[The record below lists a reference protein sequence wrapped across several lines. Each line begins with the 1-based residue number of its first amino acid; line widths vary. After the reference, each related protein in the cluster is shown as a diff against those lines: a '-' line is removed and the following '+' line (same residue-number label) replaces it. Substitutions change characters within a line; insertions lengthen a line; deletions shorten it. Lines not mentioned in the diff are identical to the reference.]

1 MKSFGAEVKKL
12 RESKGLPLRVVS
24 AFLDMDQA
32 ILSKIERGQ
41 RKASREHV
49 LKLASYFNVDVNE
62 LLVLWLSDRLL
73 YELKDEELAVDAL
86 QLAESR
92 VQYIKTTKEAGKKLI
107 SSIQSFFN
115 KDGRV
120 SNAWIFGSVARG
132 EDSSESDLDILVE
145 LQSGKKYSM
154 FDLIDM
160 AHLLENKIKRKVDL
174 FEKGTLKDFAQK
186 TADKDLIKIYG

>member
-1 MKSFGAEVKKL
+1 MKTFGSEIKKL
-12 RESKGLPLRVVS
+12 RESKAVPLRVVS

-41 RKASREHV
+41 RKATREHV
-49 LKLASYFNVDVNE
+49 LKLAAYFNTDANE

-73 YELKDEELAVDAL
+73 NELKNEELAEEAL
-86 QLAESR
+86 QVAESR
-92 VQYIKTTKEAGKKLI
+92 IQYIKKTKEAGKKLI
-107 SSIQSFFN
+107 NSIQSFFN

-132 EDSSESDLDILVE
+132 EDSSGSDIDILIE
-145 LQSGKKYSM
+145 LQPGSNYSM
-154 FDLIDM
+154 FDLLDIT
-160 AHLLENKIKRKVDL
+160 HLLENKIHRKVDL

-186 TADKDLIKIYG
+186 TAEKDFIKIYG